1 METGEV
7 PEDSPYFKKKKK
19 KMENHGIREQARIL
33 ETSSMTPHFI
43 NRYTENEV
51 FSKMN
56 YWSKG
61 TDLFTGEPRRE
72 PRSSDFKF
80 KSPFSAKAS
89 LSFLP
94 ALDKP
99 GNY

>member
-1 METGEV
+1 ME
-7 PEDSPYFKKKKK
+7 K
-19 KMENHGIREQARIL
+19 HGIREQARIL

-43 NRYTENEV
+43 NRYKENEV